1 MAKLRVLFSIIT
13 FIFSAHV
20 FASSGQ
26 IAQANGI
33 EIWYETF
40 GEKKDPALL
49 MVMGGCCQGIM
60 WPVELCEQFADQ
72 GFYVIR
78 YDHRDMGLSTCIDF
92 EENPYDLLDMA
103 NDAMGLLDFLKIQK
117 AHVFGMSM
125 GGPITELMAVY
136 FPERIQTITLMAT
149 SPDFR
154 PMNLA
159 FADLPAELD
168 SLSGPSE
175 EYLRLANEI
184 LKFPPNTNEEKLEQR
199 VTIWHF
205 LNGSVF
211 PLEERGLREIHQQFL
226 SRLRYSEGF
235 KNHILATK
243 DSEELV
249 RTVPYLVKVPTLIFH
264 GSEDPIFLP
273 DHGEKLANI
282 ISHSK
287 YIYLE
292 GMGHVP
298 NPYFFDLFVKEIR
311 EHALDRFSKMD

>member
-1 MAKLRVLFSIIT
+1 MAKLKVFLSIVT
-13 FIFSAHV
+13 LIFSAHV

-49 MVMGGCCQGIM
+49 LVMGGCSQGIL
-60 WPVELCEQFADQ
+60 WPVELCEQFADK

-78 YDHRDMGLSTCIDF
+78 YDHRDMGLSSCIDF
-92 EENPYDLLDMA
+92 EKTPYDLLDMA
-103 NDAMGLLDFLKIQK
+103 MDAVGLLDFLRISK

-136 FPERIQTITLMAT
+136 FPERVHTITLMAT

-159 FADLPAELD
+159 FAGLPAELD

-184 LKFPPNTNEEKLEQR
+184 LKFPPNTEEEKLEQR
-199 VTIWHF
+199 VAIWHF
-205 LNGSVF
+205 LNGNII
-211 PLEERGLREIHQQFL
+211 PLEENGTREIQQQFL
-226 SRLRYSEGF
+226 SRHRYSEGF
-235 KNHILATK
+235 LNHIQATR

-249 RTVPYLVKVPTLIFH
+249 RIVPYLVKVPTLIFH

-273 DHGEKLANI
+273 DHGAALANI
-282 ISHSK
+282 ISGSK

-298 NPYFFDLFVKEIR
+298 NPYFFDLLAEEIKS
-311 EHALDRFSKMD
+311 HALTNAK